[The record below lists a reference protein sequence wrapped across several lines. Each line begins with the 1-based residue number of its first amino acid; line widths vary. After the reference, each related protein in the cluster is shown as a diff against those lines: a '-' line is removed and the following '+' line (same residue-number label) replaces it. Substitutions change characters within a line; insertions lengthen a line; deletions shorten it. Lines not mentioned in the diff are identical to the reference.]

1 MDAKK
6 NLIPKTQ
13 TLNGHIESVDPQIY
27 WQSRVART
35 GFHSLE
41 APAQKGSVVNSTSIS
56 QQPPQHTIPTSPIQL
71 PQSIDP
77 NDPTWQGV
85 LSDKKI
91 QKSLLGKIVSS
102 VSDSVSTFMGTP
114 QRNDNLNFDNSE
126 TSSVASDSSN
136 IVDFQATSKTN
147 KDLKYTQQDFERI
160 KVDIEHQ
167 YKIQVAIE
175 KRKFKIITTIT

>member
-1 MDAKK
+1 M
-6 NLIPKTQ
+6 
-13 TLNGHIESVDPQIY
+13 
-27 WQSRVART
+27 
-35 GFHSLE
+35 
-41 APAQKGSVVNSTSIS
+41 VNSTSIT

-71 PQSIDP
+71 PQGIDP

-126 TSSVASDSSN
+126 MSSVASDSSN
-136 IVDFQATSKTN
+136 IVNFKPHPKQIKT
-147 KDLKYTQQDFERI
+147 
-160 KVDIEHQ
+160 
-167 YKIQVAIE
+167 
-175 KRKFKIITTIT
+175 